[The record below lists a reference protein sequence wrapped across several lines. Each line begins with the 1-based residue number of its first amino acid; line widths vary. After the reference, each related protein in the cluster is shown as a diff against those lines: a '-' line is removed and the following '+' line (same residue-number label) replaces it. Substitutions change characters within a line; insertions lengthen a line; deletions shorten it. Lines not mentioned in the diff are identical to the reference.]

1 MRKMRTA
8 EIKEK
13 LSKVGISYEGRGEL
27 VAKLVQGIEEEVQ
40 KMSTAEIKGE
50 LFKRCISYE
59 GRGELVA
66 KLVQAREIH
75 AASRGGGDVGAN
87 VPALDRDSRTAEAG
101 SNVH

>member
-13 LSKVGISYEGRGEL
+13 LSKVG
-27 VAKLVQGIEEEVQ
+27 
-40 KMSTAEIKGE
+40 
-50 LFKRCISYE
+50 ISYE

>member
-1 MRKMRTA
+1 MRTA

-59 GRGELVA
+59 GRGELVGTR
-66 KLVQAREIH
+66 LFQTVIGTVRCTMVQIYR
-75 AASRGGGDVGAN
+75 AA
-87 VPALDRDSRTAEAG
+87 T
-101 SNVH
+101 